1 MDFSINYFNIAVAQG
16 SNVRFDNIK
25 ITKNASL
32 STPPPTTTTTTTT
45 TTAETTTTTT
55 TATPGFSFLI
65 LLILLPGLLHFV
77 KRKRN

>member
-45 TTAETTTTTT
+45 AETTTTTT